1 MRKKM
6 TLGGITIQTV
16 THGDDVDAAA
26 ADDDQISFVLFACQK
41 MFFYLLCETV
51 FAMTTET

>member
-1 MRKKM
+1 M
-6 TLGGITIQTV
+6 TPWGITIQTD

-41 MFFYLLCETV
+41 MFFYLLCEIV